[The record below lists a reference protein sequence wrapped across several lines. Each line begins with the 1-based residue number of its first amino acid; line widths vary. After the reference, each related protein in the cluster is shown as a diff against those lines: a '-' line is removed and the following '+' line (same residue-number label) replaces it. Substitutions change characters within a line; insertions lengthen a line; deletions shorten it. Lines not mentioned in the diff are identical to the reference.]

1 MKKVFFF
8 LALLPL
14 FVACT
19 NEENDDNIVIPR
31 DNNQSN
37 TVVSKVPSTNVFVQ
51 GSLINYAFTKADLN
65 GNYGYGKGNFPK
77 VNTEEGWE
85 VAKFTIR
92 IDASFPG
99 VVNQAAEKYW
109 SKRGGPN
116 LGKVYTA
123 FPWGKYDDRG
133 LDYYKVDTKTGSNT
147 GLFRYV
153 LDPSGYRV
161 NKAIME
167 EPDMK
172 VYFEWLMGQSDVEYK
187 DKLQE
192 VIDNWADYKII
203 WYVAKEVG
211 SQYLWHVNG
220 ILVEKDKTPEHI
232 WEEIKDD
239 VDDDM
244 DISEDEGAENVEID
258 IHKQEH
264 KDWNEIKTSIHVRA
278 DVENVQINIP
288 IEYANIVEADDFQI
302 RIYNKY
308 ISGVEIKNMIVHDEN
323 GITITIDNIDPEL
336 IKMLKEKFGDGLTVE
351 IHSYCK
357 KEDGVWDA
365 MKKTTIELGKKNI
378 LKYQIT
384 SAVAAENAEKIV
396 KDSGDV
402 PVNSSK
408 DF

>member
-1 MKKVFFF
+1 MVQDIP
-8 LALLPL
+8 LPHGL
-14 FVACT
+14 
-19 NEENDDNIVIPR
+19 P
-31 DNNQSN
+31 SN

-51 GSLINYAFTKADLN
+51 GSLINYAFTKAVLN
-65 GNYGYGKGNFPK
+65 GNYGYGKGNWPK
-77 VNTEEGWE
+77 INTEEGWE
-85 VAKFTIR
+85 VAKFSIR

-99 VVNQAAEKYW
+99 VVNQNVEKYW

-153 LDPSGYRV
+153 LDPSGYKV
-161 NKAIME
+161 NKALME
-167 EPDMK
+167 VPDMK
-172 VYFEWLMGQSDVEYK
+172 VYFEWLKNQSDVDYK
-187 DKLQE
+187 DEL
-192 VIDNWADYKII
+192 IDVLNHWDDYKII

-244 DISEDEGAENVEID
+244 DISDDEGAENVEID

-264 KDWNEIKTSIHVRA
+264 KDWNEIKTSVHIRA

-336 IKMLKEKFGDGLTVE
+336 IKMLREKFGDGLTVE

-365 MKKTTIELGKKNI
+365 MKNTTIELGKKSI